1 MEFEWDPEK
10 NDLNFAKHGIRFDE
24 ARLIF
29 EGAVLTSTDNRADY
43 GEERQTSIGEIEGII
58 TVVVVHT
65 ARNGRVR
72 LISARLA
79 NRKERRLYYAF
90 IASKS

>member
-10 NDLNFAKHGIRFDE
+10 DARNFAKHGIRFDE
-24 ARLIF
+24 AQMIF
-29 EGAVLTSTDNRADY
+29 DGRVLTSTDNRADY
-43 GEERQTSIGEIEGII
+43 GEERQISIGEIDGII

-65 ARNGRVR
+65 ARSGRVR

-79 NRKERRLYYAF
+79 NRKERRLYNAF

>member
-1 MEFEWDPEK
+1 MDFEWDPTKDER
-10 NDLNFAKHGIRFDE
+10 NFAKHGIRFDE

-29 EGAVLTSTDNRADY
+29 DGPVLTSADSRTDY
-43 GEERQTSIGEIEGII
+43 GEKRQISIGEIDGII

-65 ARNGRVR
+65 ARSGRVR

-79 NRKERRLYYAF
+79 NRKERRLYHAF
-90 IASKS
+90 IASQS

>member
-1 MEFEWDPEK
+1 MEFEWDPAKDER
-10 NDLNFAKHGIRFDE
+10 NYAKHGIRFDE

-29 EGAVLTSTDNRADY
+29 DGPVLTSTDNRTDY
-43 GEERQTSIGEIEGII
+43 GEERQLSIGEIAGII

-65 ARNGRVR
+65 VRSGRVR

-79 NRKERRLYYAF
+79 NRKERRLYHAV